1 MKQKRRIVIFIIAAL
16 LLLTAAACGSD
27 KPLWEQLED
36 LQYSSYT
43 PRLRFLT
50 KKYGDIFEM
59 DVYGQITS
67 TLLEYHGVDFEVE
80 FNENTFKYE
89 DNFLIQYRRDEIE
102 GYLYEILE
110 PVIGECKI
118 YVEGIRTSLPKDAL
132 LEDILTHERHIIKL
146 NVCIPLTDEYQS
158 CANEVI
164 ETFSNQNYIFSTLE
178 ILFFDTEQYD
188 KVERNWVV
196 PRLRGAG
203 MMQDDNN
210 YRFEHRLAVW
220 FNFNTEEYVMNWR

>member
-89 DNFLIQYRRDEIE
+89 DNFLIQ
-102 GYLYEILE
+102 
-110 PVIGECKI
+110 
-118 YVEGIRTSLPKDAL
+118 
-132 LEDILTHERHIIKL
+132 
-146 NVCIPLTDEYQS
+146 
-158 CANEVI
+158 
-164 ETFSNQNYIFSTLE
+164 
-178 ILFFDTEQYD
+178 
-188 KVERNWVV
+188 
-196 PRLRGAG
+196 
-203 MMQDDNN
+203 
-210 YRFEHRLAVW
+210 
-220 FNFNTEEYVMNWR
+220 